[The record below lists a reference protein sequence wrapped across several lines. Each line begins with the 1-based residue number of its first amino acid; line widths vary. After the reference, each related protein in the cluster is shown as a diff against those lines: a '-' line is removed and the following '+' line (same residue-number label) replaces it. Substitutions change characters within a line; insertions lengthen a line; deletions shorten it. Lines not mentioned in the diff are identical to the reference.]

1 VSRRL
6 TAVAIVLVIGAC
18 SSPPAVT
25 PAGVTWPVWEP
36 ARELPATG
44 ARPDGR
50 PGTEGGTILR
60 SASAAIASG
69 TPYRFGLEHC
79 GLLSPIDVDGSF
91 WEPIDGVAPDG
102 RPIDLAVDSEMI
114 NATTGIIVV
123 IGDEARFRTDSGSV
137 IRLERAGVEMEFPG
151 CD

>member
-1 VSRRL
+1 VSRQL
-6 TAVAIVLVIGAC
+6 AAWALVLVLGAC
-18 SSPPAVT
+18 ASAPAPT
-25 PAGVTWPVWEP
+25 PADITWPAWEP
-36 ARELPATG
+36 ARQLPAAG
-44 ARPDGR
+44 VRPDGR

-60 SASAAIASG
+60 AASAAIASG
-69 TPYRFGLEHC
+69 IPYRSGLEHC

-91 WEPIDGVAPDG
+91 WEPIDGVAADG

-114 NATTGIIVV
+114 NATSGVFVV

-137 IRLERAGVEMEFPG
+137 IRLERAGIEKEFPG